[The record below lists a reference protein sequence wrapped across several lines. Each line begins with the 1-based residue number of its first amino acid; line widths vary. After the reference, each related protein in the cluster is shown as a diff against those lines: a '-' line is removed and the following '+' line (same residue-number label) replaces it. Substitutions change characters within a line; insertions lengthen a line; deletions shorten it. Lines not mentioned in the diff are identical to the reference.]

1 MVSLALA
8 AAIAAAQP
16 WQPQSG
22 VTAQATATV
31 RIVAGQRVRFG
42 DLPVT
47 GDQSQPPPRKTEIQV
62 DGNQVPV
69 VLVEFS

>member
-1 MVSLALA
+1 MNSLALV

-31 RIVAGQRVRFG
+31 RIVTGERVQFDKAGGENGTQPAVRETRLRIG
-42 DLPVT
+42 GAEVAA
-47 GDQSQPPPRKTEIQV
+47 R
-62 DGNQVPV
+62 
-69 VLVEFS
+69 LVEFP